1 MKNVIVL
8 DTNVI
13 LRYLLKDH
21 IEHFQQAQQ
30 VMLNVISGKIT
41 VYVPDSVLAEC
52 IYVLL
57 KFYKVPKTKVCEI
70 LIAFLS
76 YQGISQIN
84 RDILID
90 SLKLFSAHHIDIVDA
105 IVYATANYQQW
116 QVFSFDQDMKKF
128 VQ

>member
-1 MKNVIVL
+1 MKNIIVL

-21 IEHFQQAQQ
+21 IEHFQQAQE
-30 VMLNVISGKIT
+30 VMLNVISGKII

-90 SLKLFSAHHIDIVDA
+90 SLKLFSAHNIDIVDA